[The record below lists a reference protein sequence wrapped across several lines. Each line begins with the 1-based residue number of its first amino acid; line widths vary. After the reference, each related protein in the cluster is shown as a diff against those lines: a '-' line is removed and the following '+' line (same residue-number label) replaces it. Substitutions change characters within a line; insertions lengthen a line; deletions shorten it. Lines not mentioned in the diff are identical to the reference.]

1 MMVRGVAALSCAAG
15 MACAEPT
22 HELVLIQGLSP
33 VSGVAVDVN
42 DAGVVIGYE
51 TGSGTGGA
59 ITAGFH
65 FSTGTYTRLQGPSGF
80 SRLEPASISDDGVM
94 VGWWAP
100 QGVFAPRALRWAGSG
115 AAPTEIATLGGGDS
129 GALAISA
136 DGACIAGWA
145 DPPAGS
151 YGVPVGFRGFRRT
164 SSDGVS
170 QTGSLPVG
178 HWSNVSAVSNGG
190 MSAGEGGCVF
200 DTSRAALFHPELG
213 PIDLGTLGGLG
224 SRALDINESLEVAGT
239 SHTGAESGG
248 FWIEHAFRWSSG
260 AMTDLAPL
268 AGFSTSWGTAIND
281 DGVVVGHSI
290 QRVSGSAWTWRAT
303 MWVENEP
310 VDLNTLIAP
319 GSGAVIERAEGINN
333 HGWIVGQARVG
344 GQLRPIL
351 LRPLP

>member
-1 MMVRGVAALSCAAG
+1 MAIIDRPGIAWVTGASKGIGRATALALARRGWTVAASARNEEELAEVVRAAPPNGRIVAFPLDITDAAG
-15 MACAEPT
+15 IA
-22 HELVLIQGLSP
+22 S
-33 VSGVAVDVN
+33 SVA
-42 DAGVVIGYE
+42 AIG
-51 TGSGTGGA
+51 T
-59 ITAGFH
+59 
-65 FSTGTYTRLQGPSGF
+65 Q
-80 SRLEPASISDDGVM
+80 
-94 VGWWAP
+94 
-100 QGVFAPRALRWAGSG
+100 
-115 AAPTEIATLGGGDS
+115 
-129 GALAISA
+129 
-136 DGACIAGWA
+136 
-145 DPPAGS
+145 
-151 YGVPVGFRGFRRT
+151 
-164 SSDGVS
+164 
-170 QTGSLPVG
+170 
-178 HWSNVSAVSNGG
+178 
-190 MSAGEGGCVF
+190 
-200 DTSRAALFHPELG
+200 LG

-260 AMTDLAPL
+260 AMTALAPL